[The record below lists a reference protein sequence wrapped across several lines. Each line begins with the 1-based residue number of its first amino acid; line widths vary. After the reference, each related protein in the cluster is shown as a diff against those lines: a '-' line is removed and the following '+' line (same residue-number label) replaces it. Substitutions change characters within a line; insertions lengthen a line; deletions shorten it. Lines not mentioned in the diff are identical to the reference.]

1 MSARGHHRGAYT
13 RPGHTMTDLGPV
25 NHVEWRGLHLPVAVE
40 VDPQREG
47 CAPVVRFDER
57 GYPMYVLP
65 GGRAVSARELR

>member
-1 MSARGHHRGAYT
+1 MSAGTFRKGAHT
-13 RPGHTMTDLGPV
+13 RPGHTVTDIGPV
-25 NHVEWRGLHLPVAVE
+25 HHVEWRGLRLPVAVD

-47 CAPVVRFDER
+47 CAPAVRFDER